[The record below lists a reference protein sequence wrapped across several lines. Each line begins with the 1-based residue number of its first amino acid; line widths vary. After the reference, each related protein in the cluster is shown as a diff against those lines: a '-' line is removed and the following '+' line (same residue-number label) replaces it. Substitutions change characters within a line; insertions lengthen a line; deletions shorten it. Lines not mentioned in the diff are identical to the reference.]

1 MPTYRVT
8 LTATCEVV
16 VTADTEDEA
25 GLLAANE
32 TPTRLYSF
40 ESGEVGGEIKDE
52 DLSRYLRHADY
63 VIQ

>member
-40 ESGEVGGEIKDE
+40 ESGEVGG
-52 DLSRYLRHADY
+52 
-63 VIQ
+63 